1 MIYAVILAGGSGTR
15 MKSAKIPKQFIVLG
29 DKTILNHTVD
39 KFLFVSKVD
48 RIIVAAP
55 KVWLRHTM
63 DMFSGDKYERV
74 DICEGDKTRQ
84 ESLYKAVKYIEE
96 KYKNIED
103 LIISHDVARP
113 FVSYR
118 IINENIEALERYEA
132 VDTVIPATDTIVRSD
147 SGKVITS
154 IPDRAKM
161 YMGQTPQSFR
171 RTTYTKIYE
180 SLSND
185 YLERVTDAARILSD
199 NGCSV
204 ALVQGDES
212 NIKITT
218 DHDLQIAK
226 FLISKKD

>member
-74 DICEGDKTRQ
+74 DICEGGKTRQ

>member
-15 MKSAKIPKQFIVLG
+15 MKSAKIPKQFIMLG
-29 DKTILNHTVD
+29 DKAILNHTVD

-55 KVWLRHTM
+55 KIWLRHTI
-63 DMFSGDKYERV
+63 DMFSDNKYDRV
-74 DICEGDKTRQ
+74 DVCEGGKTRQ
-84 ESLYKAVKYIEE
+84 ESLYKAVKYIEM
-96 KYKNIED
+96 KYPASED

-118 IINENIEALERYEA
+118 IINENIEALEKYEA

-147 SGKVITS
+147 SGAIVS
-154 IPDRAKM
+154 AIPDRIKM

-180 SLSND
+180 SLD
-185 YLERVTDAARILSD
+185 GEYLEKVTDAARILAD
-199 NGCSV
+199 NGCVV

-226 FLISKKD
+226 FLVNKKD

>member
-74 DICEGDKTRQ
+74 DICEGGKTRQ

-96 KYKNIED
+96 KYKNTED